1 MYTLEEL
8 NVHLLSELKEIAE
21 KLEVTNFK
29 KLPKKELIYKIL
41 DKQAITPEKD
51 LPAKPKAKVEQK
63 VESGQ
68 IHDYAHAANIL
79 GITRTRMAQVLKLL
93 FLAPRIQE
101 ALLAGNLDIS
111 ERQLRPVLRH
121 ALWEE
126 QEALVGIGE

>member
-51 LPAKPKAKVEQK
+51 LPSKPKAKVEAKPKAEPKQDARPARK
-63 VESGQ
+63 NPRKPAAKKEEKESA
-68 IHDYAHAANIL
+68 DDL
-79 GITRTRMAQVLKLL
+79 
-93 FLAPRIQE
+93 
-101 ALLAGNLDIS
+101 
-111 ERQLRPVLRH
+111 
-121 ALWEE
+121 
-126 QEALVGIGE
+126 

>member
-1 MYTLEEL
+1 MCPGYLAL
-8 NVHLLSELKEIAE
+8 AH
-21 KLEVTNFK
+21 
-29 KLPKKELIYKIL
+29 Y
-41 DKQAITPEKD
+41 
-51 LPAKPKAKVEQK
+51 VEQK

-68 IHDYAHAANIL
+68 IHDYAHKAKIL
-79 GITRTRMAQVLKLL
+79 GITRARMAQVLKLL